1 MNWDEKNCKN
11 NFDLKKQLHNIF
23 FILGLV
29 IQNILVDNNFL
40 EYVNI
45 NDIYKTLYHIFKTR
59 YLNILNTHLDSSH
72 TEKNENNS
80 LLRDDTDSLKKGN
93 DNISPLINDDH
104 ISEHMNDHIIGSRK
118 NKLLLSGENN
128 KPLSYN
134 NKSTNSNNNM
144 SENYHETDSPVQN
157 ITPLHIESNFFYEQI
172 KLKFENI
179 FSHSPQR
186 EKYNNLNFI
195 QIHNLKC
202 LKYAITAC
210 IYSHIKISGKSICL
224 RNILNTTNFF
234 ISLLINNNN
243 YSDHHHHH
251 HKKKRSNVYINSLK
265 DTVHNINTYEPII
278 KENIYQEKEESLKM
292 ERIALFTSSFKLS
305 NNIMKYSLLYELMF
319 ITRSP
324 YIINKF
330 LLSVFNDVLCIP
342 NINNKYDDTVI
353 VFSCILFVNHFFYH
367 INQKSKETKN
377 NSWKDKNKI
386 LYINQVQKIIKLFLL
401 LCPHNQIEQMDNIRR
416 FTKKIVQMYSHMY

>member
-1 MNWDEKNCKN
+1 MNARSSV
-11 NFDLKKQLHNIF
+11 
-23 FILGLV
+23 ILSEQNYYMSV

-59 YLNILNTHLDSSH
+59 YLNILNTHLDGSH